1 MGLRK
6 EIILNNGVSV
16 NYHRIVSLNNIT
28 NVSTIIEVVSYTSE
42 EKREEEKVAIQNAQS
57 IDVFIDTEYINK
69 DYTENM
75 TIEQAYDYL
84 KTLDKFKS
92 SEDY

>member
-6 EIILNNGVSV
+6 GITLSNGVSV
-16 NYHRIVSLNNIT
+16 SYHRIVSINNIT
-28 NVSTIIEVVSYTSE
+28 NVSTIIEVGSYTSE

>member
-1 MGLRK
+1 MALKK
-6 EIILNNGVSV
+6 EIVLDNGVIIK
-16 NYHRIVSLNNIT
+16 YHRIVSINNIT
-28 NVSTIIEVVSYTSE
+28 NVSTIIEVASYTSE

>member
-6 EIILNNGVSV
+6 GITLDNGVIV
-16 NYHRIVSLNNIT
+16 NYHRIVSINNIT
-28 NVSTIIEVVSYTSE
+28 NVSTIIEVASYTSE

>member
-1 MGLRK
+1 MGLKK
-6 EIILNNGVSV
+6 EITLDNGVIV

-28 NVSTIIEVVSYTSE
+28 NVSTIIEVGSYTSE

>member
-6 EIILNNGVSV
+6 EITLSNGVSV

-28 NVSTIIEVVSYTSE
+28 NVSTIIEVASYTSE
-42 EKREEEKVAIQNAQS
+42 EKREEEKVAIQNARS

>member
-1 MGLRK
+1 MALKK
-6 EIILNNGVSV
+6 EIVLDNGVIIK
-16 NYHRIVSLNNIT
+16 YHRIVSINNIT
-28 NVSTIIEVVSYTSE
+28 NVSTIIEVGSYTSE

>member
-1 MGLRK
+1 MGLKK
-6 EIILNNGVSV
+6 EITLSNGVSV
-16 NYHRIVSLNNIT
+16 SYHRIVSLNNIT
-28 NVSTIIEVVSYTSE
+28 NVSTIIEVGSYTSE

>member
-6 EIILNNGVSV
+6 EITLDNGVIL

-28 NVSTIIEVVSYTSE
+28 NVSTIIEVGSYTSE

>member
-1 MGLRK
+1 MGLKK
-6 EIILNNGVSV
+6 EITLSNGVSV
-16 NYHRIVSLNNIT
+16 SYHRIVSLNNIT
-28 NVSTIIEVVSYTSE
+28 NVSTIIEVGSYTSE
-42 EKREEEKVAIQNAQS
+42 EKREEEKVAIQNAQA

>member
-6 EIILNNGVSV
+6 EITLDNGVIV

-28 NVSTIIEVVSYTSE
+28 NVSTIIEVGSYTSE

-57 IDVFIDTEYINK
+57 MDVFIDTEYINK

-75 TIEQAYDYL
+75 TIEQAYNYL